1 MPKLALAIAAALSAT
16 AASAAV
22 DFYTPFGL
30 TGAQE
35 VPSFSTPG
43 AGRGFIDIDGST
55 MTISVTWRDMLAPVT
70 VSHIHCCAAFGA
82 NSGVAVD
89 FGSALTG
96 FTAGTR
102 TLTFDLDAASTYTAG
117 FITGSGGTVALARTR
132 LLDAFENETAYFNL
146 HSSAS
151 PAGEIRGQIAAVP
164 EPGTWAMLITGF
176 GLVGAAVRRRLPA
189 HA

>member
-1 MPKLALAIAAALSAT
+1 MTKLALAIAAALSAT

-43 AGRGFIDIDGST
+43 VGRGFIDIDGST
-55 MTISVTWRDMLAPVT
+55 MTISVTWRNMLQPVT

-102 TLTFDLDAASTYTAG
+102 TLTFDLDLSSTYTNG
-117 FITGSGGTVALARTR
+117 FRAANGGTAAGAKAALLA
-132 LLDAFENETAYFNL
+132 AFENETAYFNL
-146 HSSAS
+146 HSAAR
-151 PAGEIRGQIAAVP
+151 PAGEIRGQIAAIP
-164 EPGTWAMLITGF
+164 EAGTWAMLITGF
-176 GLVGAAVRRRLPA
+176 GLVGATARRRRPA
-189 HA
+189 RA